1 MSCSLANS
9 TVAQLLLGGKGR
21 DGNCATNPYISN
33 SSGLPGRYWVPCST
47 ETPTGTPEQSVIQ
60 SVGTN
65 SVPIRQKRKRDASE
79 SKTSDSLSET
89 CDSCSS
95 SEDEPGVEGPILEGV
110 TTQTSSTKCP
120 LCSFTAESEAALRS
134 HHFYHK
140 RVLSGIGKLK
150 ETKKA
155 FHEYELIYN

>member
-33 SSGLPGRYWVPCST
+33 SSSSGLPGRYWVPCSS
-47 ETPTGTPEQSVIQ
+47 ETPTGTPEQGVIQ
-60 SVGTN
+60 SVGIN
-65 SVPIRQKRKRDASE
+65 SVPTRQKRKRDTSE

-95 SEDEPGVEGPILEGV
+95 SEDEPGVDNHSVEGPIVEGV
-110 TTQTSSTKCP
+110 TTQESSAKCP

-140 RVLSGIGKLK
+140 RVLSGIGK
-150 ETKKA
+150 
-155 FHEYELIYN
+155 

>member
-1 MSCSLANS
+1 MSYSLANS

-33 SSGLPGRYWVPCST
+33 SSSSGLLGRYWVPCSS
-47 ETPTGTPEQSVIQ
+47 ETPTSTPEHGVIQ

-65 SVPIRQKRKRDASE
+65 SVLIRQKRKRDTSE

-95 SEDEPGVEGPILEGV
+95 SEDEPGVEGSILEAV
-110 TTQTSSTKCP
+110 TTQTSSAKCP

-140 RVLSGIGKLK
+140 RVLSGIGK
-150 ETKKA
+150 
-155 FHEYELIYN
+155 